1 VRLELT
7 REGDYAIRAMLA
19 VAAHEASTP
28 LSSRRIASEWR
39 IPPRFLIQVLGR
51 LADRG
56 LVTGVIGRNGGY
68 RLRRPARQISLLDVV
83 TAIESQPME
92 QRCVLRG
99 GPCRPDGS
107 CLVHEAFAA
116 ARGRFLE
123 ELGSRSL
130 VAILGESGWRPPPA
144 GPAND
149 ALFGDGTVVSARVD
163 LG

>member
-1 VRLELT
+1 MQLGLT

-19 VAAHEASTP
+19 LAAHEASEP

-107 CLVHEAFAA
+107 CLVHEAFTA

-144 GPAND
+144 GPTND
-149 ALFGDGTVVSARVD
+149 TLFGDGTVVSARVD
-163 LG
+163 QG